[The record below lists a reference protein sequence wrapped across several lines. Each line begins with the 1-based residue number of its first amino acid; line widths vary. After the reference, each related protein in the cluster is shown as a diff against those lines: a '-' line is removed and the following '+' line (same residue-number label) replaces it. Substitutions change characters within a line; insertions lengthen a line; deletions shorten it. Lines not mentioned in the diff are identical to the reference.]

1 MSMHRPNDKLS
12 ILLTEMTKI
21 MQDME
26 KISHK
31 KQMHV
36 GLVSRIHTSLTSEK
50 EAMAVKSPFEC
61 MDDCR
66 NALNLLDKKGWSRSF
81 HQRQFHDDFLKA
93 CTRCFWKLQPPGS
106 FARDHVSVLKRNGWD
121 HLAQEILIST
131 PRR

>member
-1 MSMHRPNDKLS
+1 MHRPRNALS
-12 ILLTEMTKI
+12 PLLTQLI
-21 MQDME
+21 NIASNMQNTTQKSKMQ
-26 KISHK
+26 I
-31 KQMHV
+31 
-36 GLVSRIHTSLTSEK
+36 GLVSRVQDSLSSET
-50 EAMAVKSPFEC
+50 EATKVKSPFEC

-66 NALNLLDKKGWSRSF
+66 DALNVLDKKGWNRSF

-106 FARDHVSVLKRNGWD
+106 FARDHVAVLKRNGWD